1 MIKFV
6 KSKYILLT
14 ILIFFLLAISVPAV
28 IFTKGYYEGFLL
40 SNKES
45 SKVKVETVDS
55 KVKINFEVLGEDR
68 ANFEKFSQN
77 LGVSSGYLDGIEL
90 ELDNESIGKVSE
102 ITPIEANLEVSDRA
116 LKFSSKSAK
125 SLKSALSKSDYRL
138 ASGSGVFEMNVNSGS
153 DFKINIKEPK
163 EVLEY
168 ATSSGELTLSSKI
181 NPWFQ
186 TLQRVDRIYIEV
198 KGKALNGEIV
208 LN

>member
-1 MIKFV
+1 M
-6 KSKYILLT
+6 KY
-14 ILIFFLLAISVPAV
+14 
-28 IFTKGYYEGFLL
+28 
-40 SNKES
+40 
-45 SKVKVETVDS
+45 
-55 KVKINFEVLGEDR
+55 
-68 ANFEKFSQN
+68 FEKFSQN